1 MKEIITL
8 FLALVILSF
17 GTENLRASEQTMQ
30 VGAGMEM
37 PSTWKGVSCESG
49 KCQWRSMYVE
59 AVVPKAC
66 PVSEVCLPCQSEDA
80 SSGNEKGDEE

>member
-1 MKEIITL
+1 MKKIISLL
-8 FLALVILSF
+8 FLVISSAGVERLC
-17 GTENLRASEQTMQ
+17 ASEQTMH

-37 PSTWKGVSCESG
+37 PSTWQGMSCESG
-49 KCQWRSMYVE
+49 KCQWRRMYVD

-66 PVSEVCLPCQSEDA
+66 SVSEACLPCQSEDA